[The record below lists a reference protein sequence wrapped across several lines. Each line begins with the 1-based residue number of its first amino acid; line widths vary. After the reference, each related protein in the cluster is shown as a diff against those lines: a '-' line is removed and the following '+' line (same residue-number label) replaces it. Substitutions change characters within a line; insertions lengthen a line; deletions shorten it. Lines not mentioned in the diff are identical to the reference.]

1 MRKNKAFKFLEEAK
15 AELSK
20 VNWPTKQQ
28 TIGYTITVVGI
39 SLVLSLFLG
48 GLDFVFEY
56 LLKTFILK

>member
-28 TIGYTITVVGI
+28 TIGYTITVIGI